1 MTHIVRVISI
11 ATCWQTCCRLK
22 MRPSSAENILEM
34 ETCNL
39 SLCLFTP
46 PHTCTYICWTYKK
59 SLISDNTNITQSTRP
74 NRPHLNLKWGFLTDI
89 TAIVVVLTFLRAS
102 KDVWDEGLQGS
113 QMMQSKECIHDDN
126 FTVMMKFTIYW
137 KNKNVACSRF
147 SMWPHDPKCCI
158 KIIFKMV

>member
-22 MRPSSAENILEM
+22 CGPLQQRTFLKWKHAICLYVFSLHHTHANTYAE
-34 ETCNL
+34 
-39 SLCLFTP
+39 
-46 PHTCTYICWTYKK
+46 HTKN

-74 NRPHLNLKWGFLTDI
+74 NRPHLNLKWGFLTDK

-102 KDVWDEGLQGS
+102 KDVWDEAFQGS

-147 SMWPHDPKCCI
+147 SMSPHDPKKFI
-158 KIIFKMV
+158 KNNI